1 MMADPKTT
9 SELKKEIQEAHAEY
23 AAGKIT
29 IEEKDQ
35 RIANLVSQIRTIL
48 IEEQTAQVE
57 AGGTREEIFGKPYV
71 TPVTPWRP
79 ESDVAGARAD
89 AIQRGKSW
97 SIGDALYDELLP
109 ANKRAIIAALR
120 GDEIPEDV
128 SEELN
133 RAIKPLTV
141 GYHQAPDI
149 GVSRIVDVEKGLVTD
164 EQTGDVRQGTPGELF
179 TEALKRQV
187 ISTTQEYETI
197 KKIKENE
204 LRRKDKQ
211 EQQQRNIEARRK
223 ELGFRPEGEVSF
235 AEDPLGWLYRQA
247 GFATEQA
254 YEEAAEPVKKAAE
267 KALTYRSPLQE
278 QPTEMPVVEKAPV
291 LQQPRQVRVEP
302 YTRAGLVTESPLGAA
317 LRIPNMITGAVAV
330 PVENLMRASEEGK
343 PEQSDIY
350 RRSEIAREYPYQRDY
365 DQYIVN
371 LAKGQGMYQ
380 AFKNN
385 PELVGT
391 LDYLPG
397 GGDFWA
403 GVLGM
408 VTEFPIWATP
418 VGAVKPVAT
427 GIRATGRGLSR
438 AGMQTVGGG
447 LEAVSAP
454 LEYMKYSAVRAK
466 VDEALEA
473 TGTQTKTKDIID
485 DFYAKPWSSD
495 DWFDKAA
502 KRNHLNKVA
511 PDAVATRVQD
521 TLNLR
526 ALLDSGGVNVD
537 ELATSPTARAIIDEI
552 EIDTGVRPTRL
563 TQSNAGTY
571 VTKEQDMLKAAA
583 AGDEDFAQLYN
594 LAEEQA
600 RQIKDGRAFDPT
612 RVKFNEVDFDARP
625 PQRLN
630 TGKMNIEMQNEL
642 ARVVFAKEIASGRMG
657 KKEVG
662 RFFMWANLDKGAKQ
676 SDELTKVLLQD
687 PKRGG
692 KLGLTTTTASVDD
705 MMNASRSVLSKRARE
720 QMRNFLPEDLIVL
733 AGDVVVNTRMMKN
746 KKAVTAFRNQMK
758 DGWSKIK
765 YEDGVFKVDP
775 VYRMELVSD
784 VIEYVGIETVRQSDK
799 YKDLLHQLTA
809 EMSFTPEHMKVV
821 SDSMV
826 HDAAKIHL
834 DATRLRTGGE
844 QYRRATQPLETRGDV
859 LALSEGKSLP
869 EQFSKG
875 ALGDIKRDFI
885 KSFKTI
891 VNKNKD
897 NPPFAK
903 DVEGPAPSTEF
914 ADMVRNVDS
923 ELDKV
928 QDNFQREWTDLT
940 KETGDPVT
948 ALDEMSAGTWGGLRD
963 DRRRHV
969 DETVNRSPF
978 NGSYIAYMDHFV
990 KPDYRDQILKMLNIT
1005 SLDDIIEEAGPRL
1018 ERTEAAVK
1026 ELVQDYALYFTK
1038 KDEWTAML
1046 SKYYGTSVSEE
1057 MLDGLIRTLIH
1068 VDPNAA
1074 RRLSGGEFV
1083 PMQPKASTLLDPNFT
1098 NFVEVA
1104 RRAEQKFQ
1112 TVRGKGLKSA
1122 FGQQQPVA
1130 PVMEWILGNRRA
1142 AVVSR
1147 HQIELMDKNPSFRVE
1162 LFPDHYSVGMEIN
1175 LHPLST
1181 QYDSMFVDS
1190 LNALRTGGAAIDAAA
1205 AGRAMRGLG
1214 DRLANK
1220 HFDTVST
1227 IPAGD
1232 RLDVL
1237 TQLNKLIMEQGTINP
1252 SVKSMQKQ
1260 LERQLAI
1267 PKAVMDKA
1275 VKEEA
1280 LKMFGNVDGI
1290 GEAIK
1295 NMQDRTW
1302 KLFFEDRPIDSR
1314 YYAEPSL
1321 SVVQDMLHNW
1331 KQFYK
1336 TNGMSFA
1343 GKMEDTLSANLPLF
1357 KRIRGTNDVL
1367 IYGNAQMDI
1376 VRKLDELASST
1387 RLQTTL
1393 DRAGQGVGA
1402 AVGRGVGDTVDYFR
1416 RTATQGLLAG
1426 SFAPNL
1432 RYMGQNILTAPFIMM
1447 STVGMARAAKALSFG
1462 AQSVFQSMRSYIPKA
1477 LMAKTAADDMVLVV
1491 SKSGRRYTAKQLRN
1505 LENKHNLGI
1514 TRAQA
1519 ELYATDARSVYR
1531 AVGLAGRGQRMSGIE
1546 RLANYVD
1553 PGQRT
1558 LFSHMADAQDM
1569 AFRRATFY
1577 SALADDMPIDQALRL
1592 SKRSLLDYGA
1602 MAAWEKKFAARYTWF
1617 WSFRR
1622 QMTSELINALHK
1634 SVVGEAGHQ
1643 YMARV
1648 WRAQMRQQQG
1658 EGSWLYNDDR
1668 AKARLYSVWKE
1679 KIDGLDQYTYGYSNP
1694 SVEQFESLLSLFSM
1708 TASIMYGEQ
1717 ETSEAI
1723 KKVLD
1728 TGNWNPLLSHM
1739 MDSITETHSMTVPP
1753 EYIAL
1758 AKSMGQWEYMKRHY
1772 RIAARPIKQRRQ
1784 GDPVYDDRQQQFAFM
1799 DDDGAADFAEDNLLL
1814 LGFGLQRTV
1823 RDYSRAAIAGDMLGG
1838 EGDDYKRFSL
1848 PTFTTYSL
1856 GLETSLKSYDIKALS
1871 PQNEMKIQ
1879 RELEKLYKN
1888 Q

>member
-1 MMADPKTT
+1 MADPKTT

-35 RIANLVSQIRTIL
+35 RIKNLVSQIRTIL

-57 AGGTREEIFGKPYV
+57 AGGTRQEIFGKPYV

-79 ESDVAGARAD
+79 ESDVAGARAE
-89 AIQRGKSW
+89 AIQRGKAYD
-97 SIGDALYDELLP
+97 IGDALYETLVPED
-109 ANKRAIIAALR
+109 KRAILAALR

-128 SEELN
+128 AEYIN
-133 RAIKPLTV
+133 KAIKPVTV

-149 GVSRIVDVEKGLVTD
+149 GVSRIVDVEKGLVRD
-164 EQTGDVRQGTPGELF
+164 EQTGDLRQGTAGELF
-179 TEALKRQV
+179 TEAMKRQV

-204 LRRKDKQ
+204 LRRKDMQ

-267 KALTYRSPLQE
+267 KAL
-278 QPTEMPVVEKAPV
+278 
-291 LQQPRQVRVEP
+291 VEP
-302 YTRAGLVTESPLGAA
+302 YTRAGLVTESLLGAG
-317 LRIPNMITGAVAV
+317 LRSGVTIPTAAVTV
-330 PVENLMRASEEGK
+330 PVEKMMRMTEEGK

-350 RRSEIAREYPYQRDY
+350 RRSEIAREFPYQRDY
-365 DQYIVN
+365 DQFIVN
-371 LAKGQGMYQ
+371 LAKGQGLPQ
-380 AFKNN
+380 AFESNAK
-385 PELVGT
+385 LVGV
-391 LDYLPG
+391 LDHLPG
-397 GGDFWA
+397 EGDSWA
-403 GVLGM
+403 WWMGAAGEL
-408 VTEFPIWATP
+408 PLWATP
-418 VGAVKPVAT
+418 VGAVKPIAT
-427 GIRATGRGLSR
+427 GLRATGRGLSR

-454 LEYMKYSAVRAK
+454 LEHMKYSAVRAR

-473 TGTQTKTKDIID
+473 TGTQKSTKDIID

-511 PDAVATRVQD
+511 PEAVATRVQD
-521 TLNLR
+521 TVNLR
-526 ALLDSGGVNVD
+526 ALLDSGGVDVD
-537 ELATSPTARAIIDEI
+537 ELAASPTARAIIDEI

-563 TQSNAGTY
+563 TRANAGRY
-571 VTKEQDMLKAAA
+571 VTREQDMLKAAA

-612 RVKFNEVDFDARP
+612 QVKFNQVDFDARP

-642 ARVVFAKEIASGRMG
+642 ARVVFAKQIAAGMA

-662 RFFMWANLDKGAKQ
+662 RFWMWANLDKGARQK
-676 SDELTKVLLQD
+676 DELTKLLLED

-705 MMNASRSVLSKRARE
+705 MMKASRGVLSRRARE
-720 QMRNFLPEDLIVL
+720 QMRNFLPEDLVVL
-733 AGDVVVNTRMMKN
+733 AGDVVVNTRTLKN
-746 KKAVTAFRNQMK
+746 RKAVNAFRNQMK
-758 DGWSKIK
+758 DNWSKVE
-765 YEDGVFKVDP
+765 YDEARGVWKVDP

-784 VIEYVGIETVRQSDK
+784 VIEYVGIETVRQSDR
-799 YKDLLHQLTA
+799 YRDLLHQLTG

-826 HDAAKIHL
+826 HDAGKAHL
-834 DATRLRTGGE
+834 GATRLRTGGE
-844 QYRRATQPLETRGDV
+844 QYRRATQPLETRGDI

-875 ALGDIKRDFI
+875 ALGDIKRDFM

-891 VNKNKD
+891 VNRNRD

-903 DVEGPAPSTEF
+903 DVDGPEPSTAF
-914 ADMVRNVDS
+914 ADLVRNVDS
-923 ELDKV
+923 EMDKV
-928 QDNFQREWTDLT
+928 QDNFQREWKDLT
-940 KETGDPVT
+940 TETGDPVT

-963 DRRRHV
+963 DRLRQL
-969 DETVNRSPF
+969 DQTVQRPPF
-978 NGSYIAYMDHFV
+978 NGSYIAYMNHFV
-990 KPDYRDQILKMLNIT
+990 KPDYRAQMLRMLRIDSMDELIDEVGGAVT
-1005 SLDDIIEEAGPRL
+1005 EEAVRD
-1018 ERTEAAVK
+1018 
-1026 ELVQDYALYFTK
+1026 LVYDYALYFTK

-1046 SKYYGTSVSEE
+1046 RKYYGLRSEVVIE
-1057 MLDGLIRTLIH
+1057 RLIRTLIH

-1074 RRLSGGEFV
+1074 RRLAPDVGEFV
-1083 PMQPKASTLLDPNFT
+1083 PMQPKASTLLDPNYS
-1098 NFVEVA
+1098 NFSTVVK
-1104 RRAEQKFQ
+1104 RAEQKFK
-1112 TVRGKGLKSA
+1112 TARGKGLKSA

-1147 HQIELMDKNPSFRVE
+1147 NQMDLMDKNPEFRAE

-1175 LHPLST
+1175 LYPLST
-1181 QYDSMFVDS
+1181 QYENMFADAI
-1190 LNALRTGGAAIDAAA
+1190 NGLRDGGAAIDAAA

-1220 HFDTVST
+1220 HFDTVSA

-1237 TQLNKLIMEQGTINP
+1237 TQLNKTIMEQGTINP
-1252 SVKSMQKQ
+1252 SVKSMQTQ
-1260 LERQLAI
+1260 LQRELEI
-1267 PKAVMDKA
+1267 PKAVMDRA
-1275 VKEEA
+1275 VREEA
-1280 LKMFGNVDGI
+1280 QKMFGGVPGS
-1290 GEAIK
+1290 EQAIQ
-1295 NMQDRTW
+1295 NLQNRTW

-1314 YYAEPSL
+1314 YHAEPSL

-1336 TNGMSFA
+1336 TNGLSLG
-1343 GKMEDTLSANLPLF
+1343 GKMEESLSANLPLF

-1367 IYGNAQMDI
+1367 IYGNAQMEI
-1376 VRKLDELASST
+1376 VEKLAELAAST
-1387 RLQTTL
+1387 KLQTTL
-1393 DRAGQGVGA
+1393 ARAGQGVGA
-1402 AVGRGVGDTVDYFR
+1402 DVGRAVGDTVDYFR

-1426 SFAPNL
+1426 AFAPNL

-1491 SKSGRRYTAKQLRN
+1491 SKSGRRYTAKELRN

-1531 AVGLAGRGQRMSGIE
+1531 AVGLAGRGQRMGDLE

-1577 SALADDMPIDQALRL
+1577 SALADDLPLDQALRL
-1592 SKRSLLDYGA
+1592 AKRSLLDYGA
-1602 MAAWEKKFAARYTWF
+1602 MSTWEKNFAARYTWF

-1634 SVVGEAGHQ
+1634 SVVGGAGHQ

-1648 WRAQMRQQQG
+1648 WRAQMRQQQAS
-1658 EGSWLYNDDR
+1658 ESWLYSEDR
-1668 AKARLYSVWKE
+1668 AKARLYSIWKE

-1694 SVEQFESLLSLFSM
+1694 TVEQFESLLSLFSM
-1708 TASIMYGEQ
+1708 GASIMYGEQ
-1717 ETSEAI
+1717 GTSEAI

-1728 TGNWNPLLSHM
+1728 TGNWNPLLSYM

-1758 AKSMGQWEYMKRHY
+1758 AKSMGQWEWMRRHY

-1784 GDPVYDDRQQQFAFM
+1784 GDPVYGDRQQQFAFM
-1799 DDDGAADFAEDNLLL
+1799 DEDGAASFATANLVL

-1838 EGDDYKRFSL
+1838 EDDDYKRFSL

-1856 GLETSLKSYDIKALS
+1856 GLETSVKSYDIKALS